1 MDFGGFI
8 SGSSGILSTP
18 AIAAFSLGLLTAIS
32 PCPLATNIAAIA
44 YISRGV
50 TERRYAVTASALYT
64 LGRMVAY
71 STLGF
76 LIIRASLEIPGAAM
90 FLQDT
95 GEKVLGPILIA
106 VGIILLNVHRFR
118 FIAGGSGM
126 SSLGARVSRWGKI
139 GAFLLGIVFALAF
152 CPYSAV
158 LYFGTLIPL
167 SLKSTGGVALPAVFA
182 IGTGL
187 PVLIFGISLSFG
199 ITRVSSWFE
208 KLTRAQRIIRIVT
221 SWVLIGIGVYYLI
234 LWLQRF

>member
-1 MDFGGFI
+1 MDFGGLI
-8 SGSSGILSTP
+8 SGSSGILGTP

-71 STLGF
+71 SVLGF

-106 VGIILLNVHRFR
+106 VGVILLNVHRFR

-126 SSLGARVSRWGKI
+126 SSLGARLSRWGKI

-208 KLTRAQRIIRIVT
+208 KLTRAQGIIRIVT

-234 LWLQRF
+234 LWLQAG

>member
-1 MDFGGFI
+1 MDFGGLI

-71 STLGF
+71 SVLGF

-90 FLQDT
+90 FLQNT

-106 VGIILLNVHRFR
+106 VGVILLNVHRFR

-139 GAFLLGIVFALAF
+139 GALLLGIVFALAF

-167 SLKSTGGVALPAVFA
+167 SLKSTGGFALPAVFA

-187 PVLIFGISLSFG
+187 PVLIFGVSLSFG

-221 SWVLIGIGVYYLI
+221 SWVLIGIGVYYLV
-234 LWLQRF
+234 LWIQAG